1 MKSVKK
7 LMMIMLSF
15 CIIFMSVFGVVGGVS
30 TKDVYA
36 LEFNTVIENWGVKL
50 PGYEKLQKMASFKDS
65 QLLEEAKQAKKD
77 GKITANNYTGEDK
90 TLEAELKIYYTD
102 ESGTEVETSRFIS
115 INDCTMA
122 STIVDNFTSGNWKTF
137 VEDVEKNVSCVQG
150 ESPDRK
156 TGIEKD
162 AYNAMLES
170 YADIMGSSSEMSKI
184 STGFSGVGLEQ
195 SSMTDSVT
203 DFMSGTFG
211 QIFFILLVAAN
222 LFFTLQC
229 VYEIV
234 FISSTGLRE
243 LITGA
248 SDTERKWTPIL
259 GKLLSNTCLKSCGY
273 VRRRIVDPT
282 NGKRTTQI
290 QLLDASSEGDVDV
303 KGYIIRKCGLLVFIV
318 FFWVL
323 IATGLFTDIG
333 ASLGNWVINIWQ
345 KLRASM

>member
-1 MKSVKK
+1 
-7 LMMIMLSF
+7 
-15 CIIFMSVFGVVGGVS
+15 MSVFGIVGGVS

-36 LEFNTVIENWGVKL
+36 LEFNTIIENWGVKL
-50 PGYEKLQKMASFKDS
+50 PKYEVLKSMATFKDS
-65 QLLEEAKQAKKD
+65 QLLEEAKQAKTNNQ
-77 GKITANNYTGEDK
+77 ITLPDNSKLD
-90 TLEAELKIYYTD
+90 AELTIYYTD
-102 ESGTEVETSRFIS
+102 ESGAATVETSRFIN

-122 STIVDNFTSGNWKTF
+122 GTIVDNFTSKNWGTF
-137 VEDVEKNVSCVQG
+137 VTDVENNVMCAQG
-150 ESPDRK
+150 ESPERK
-156 TGIEKD
+156 TGVNKD
-162 AYNAMLES
+162 SYNKLLET

-243 LITGA
+243 IITGA

-282 NGKRTTQI
+282 NRKRTTQI

-303 KGYIIRKCGLLVFIV
+303 KGYILRKCGLLVFIV